1 MECLPV
7 AYQVSESNINNVY
20 LADIVTIDISGNPYI
35 INNTNSN
42 ISINNEENVEIV
54 EIVQPQ
60 LYNNTVYYRN
70 NYNNNCNIQMKK
82 IIIRTLLKVIFIIFI
97 FIFFMYL
104 FIFHNLT

>member
-20 LADIVTIDISGNPYI
+20 IADIVSIDISGNPYSSSNI
-35 INNTNSN
+35 NSN
-42 ISINNEENVEIV
+42 NEEIV

-70 NYNNNCNIQMKK
+70 NYNDECNKQME
-82 IIIRTLLKVIFIIFI
+82 ILFIRKLLQIIFTI
-97 FIFFMYL
+97 ILFF
-104 FIFHNLT
+104 